1 MFERENRFVA
11 MEYDDCDVT
20 VSSGAETI
28 DDHMRSIGFQV
39 WIRKFL
45 ISDRSV
51 NFNVKYLLVYISSS
65 EN

>member
-39 WIRKFL
+39 KQQ
-45 ISDRSV
+45 
-51 NFNVKYLLVYISSS
+51 
-65 EN
+65 